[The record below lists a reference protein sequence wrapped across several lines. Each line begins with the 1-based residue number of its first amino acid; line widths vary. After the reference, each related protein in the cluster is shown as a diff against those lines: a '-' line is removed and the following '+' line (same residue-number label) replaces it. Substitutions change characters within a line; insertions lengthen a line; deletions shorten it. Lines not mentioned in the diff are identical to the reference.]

1 MSPVMWV
8 AVLADGCPVARFPVE
23 PGIRF
28 YPLVLGMEPANTR
41 TVTLVKETQCMPDNP
56 AATVL
61 VHSLRMNG
69 SLEELPA
76 RNLKIEFIG
85 DSLTSGEGA
94 LAPNGN
100 DEWIP
105 LWFTACG
112 NYSFIACRALNA
124 ERSVLSQSG
133 WGVCWDWEHN
143 PAHTMTE
150 FYEQTAGVLQGP
162 EAEARGCGKPW
173 DFASWQPDIICIR
186 LLTNDCGGMN
196 QKNSFEQDR
205 DTVVR
210 GAADFLK
217 IVRHPEL
224 AEEAVALARREGLE
238 NLFTFALPDYG
249 PEDMGARFH
258 PNAEYNRKVGLLLAE
273 FLKEI

>member
-1 MSPVMWV
+1 
-8 AVLADGCPVARFPVE
+8 
-23 PGIRF
+23 
-28 YPLVLGMEPANTR
+28 
-41 TVTLVKETQCMPDNP
+41 MPDNP

-94 LAPNGN
+94 LAPKGN

-217 IVRHPEL
+217 IVRRNNPAAKIVWILPGTDVHPEL